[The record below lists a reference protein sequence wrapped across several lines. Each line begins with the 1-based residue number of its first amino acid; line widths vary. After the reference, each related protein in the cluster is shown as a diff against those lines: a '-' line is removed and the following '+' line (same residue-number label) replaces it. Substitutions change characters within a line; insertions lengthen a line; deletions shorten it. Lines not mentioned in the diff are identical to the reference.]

1 MLTQNSLTQN
11 LVRFSLISL
20 VSLVLFSCTD
30 SGCIDADDF
39 GEYESQTITVTANAG
54 QDACSYSA
62 ALSITDSTQ
71 GSGIKSCLTQ
81 GTTTATDGNGVS
93 ASSTTGCVGFQGE
106 YQTICISGCV
116 QTCLASVGSTSSA
129 GAEPAWN
136 STDKKGAGQNSGV
149 TIKPGSQI
157 IVRAVGSIS
166 LGSSIQYP
174 SLYLEAN
181 NPLPHSY
188 NSSWQNNFFD
198 VRSGQSLGIN
208 FSGLV
213 YQGDGNTLP
222 LGQTADVATHP
233 EYLNNLARKLV
244 VYTIPHPEN
253 YGGFDL
259 TQTTEKAGVQ
269 TVPLW
274 PDPQAWQCSYSGTS
288 LLESTCGNASYRG
301 IGYSNVVDKAADSTF
316 PITSA
321 LQSSILTQYGG
332 VIRWNGDGLNTGTY
346 DPFAVAANNVT
357 CSGANGSCTN
367 IANVPVNQ
375 GQIIGDLSSASIDI
389 TNSNSD
395 AFKVSFRSLT
405 GDVGCNV
412 ALNVSVLDSGGNPL
426 YSHSPSVI
434 NTDWTN
440 NVISLESGQ
449 KLRIATNTTKY
460 NGAGVNCG
468 RVIGIRYLKYHDLI
482 MQQSGFLRFATL
494 GAPAQAGGATCTIK
508 GRIINPSGSHV
519 DSGTY
524 GADFYEY
531 LSVDPM
537 ATGLSV
543 PFLANG
549 STGSSWAPGIGANTI
564 QIYVRKG
571 QKIRFDPDSW
581 NNTWT
586 PSAGLTRQCGIGM
599 TMTIDPRPALL
610 CRGKTSEMMPNPSSD
625 CIPDINSSGVLIG
638 CQALATKDCSD
649 ESGASYCPVAA
660 CAETVTCSNNGVFPD
675 YAKKSCVSG
684 TGAYDANSCT
694 SLDRNKCTSCS
705 NKKLDNAKL
714 PGMVSATGID
724 QCYDLEN
731 YTGKAENIPPNPLS
745 IDNVND
751 FLNDPVKAKGAV
763 KLNGFNGNY
772 GNISSFSDTGTSSVD
787 KKVYRANSQYFI
799 NSDSRLRL
807 IVLDGNVMSNIWGS
821 YSDNT
826 SPTVSYNGNNGIKIG
841 FSGGLEFKNGEWL
854 QMQLCKEGSNSN
866 SNPSYD
872 CKSVSTPTDF
882 AASANQPELVNITLP
897 SPSTPIGSSP
907 SLTGNYAFDS
917 SGNLYRIN
925 PGSVAGDCTLATQ
938 GLQNSAGSM
947 FYCHTYE
954 YYSEAGFA
962 ALTQNGRDSSTT
974 NVEKLRLTF
983 KILDPEIANCALTTT
998 PSAID
1003 GIKLD
1008 NPYYSSSATNTGA
1021 TCTSAE
1027 IPGSANA
1034 ACKKQFYCANK
1045 YSNNSGEYYVN
1056 VKVKSTHTGSV
1067 SSVISAVVKPIIEV
1081 MDGKQDDPATLDK
1094 NEATIGQSE
1103 RIYKLL
1109 IADPRYQAIL
1119 TVSLVVMITFWGVG
1133 YLLGVSE
1140 LNHTEIIT
1148 RVFKIGFIYLMVGV
1162 TGWEWFKMFF
1172 VAFFKEG
1179 TDYLSFMMA
1188 SSFDE
1193 SPELTSAIESGNLYD
1208 KSVLFSSVDNVFNLF
1223 FSPAVQ
1229 KKIYA
1234 LFFASIFG
1242 WAYCLIIL
1250 WSFVHY
1256 VYAVSNAILL
1266 YLTAQVFISIMF
1278 VMGPIFFVFM
1288 IFSQTK
1294 DMFDNWLK
1302 QLIGFSLQ
1310 QIFLLITLA
1319 FFNMLM
1325 YEVIKMSLGYKVCWD
1340 EIWVMNL
1347 GITRIS
1353 LMSFWT
1359 IASLPPRTNANS
1371 QVGNIGN
1378 PEGIPSI
1385 FTILFIWV
1393 IASLMEQFIG
1403 FMTDMAA
1410 SISGGLKASSM
1421 GSGIAAMAKEIKGK
1435 TVDRALDYAKAK
1447 TVDRALDYAD
1457 DKLFDHG
1464 KTADARRDDA
1474 TKKDASDAAN
1484 ANGAIAAGKAAASKY
1499 RAETGDS
1506 SAAGSAAA
1514 AAKGQRDHLTEMG
1527 ITDEKEKDRILNSK
1541 GSKTGGAR
1549 TVTEG
1554 LKNAWSNRG
1563 TINKSAAEQ
1572 ADGETGNLSEKEF
1585 SAALKNATPKGRE
1598 DLVKARDS
1606 GKTQVDRDA
1615 AGTAYDVMT
1624 GETKLSELASKS
1636 VLSGLKQIGTTL
1648 NAGVGV
1654 AIKTTTGMDVSDPVQ
1669 AISNTLGLD
1678 EDRNEARDQLIKEG
1692 SIAKLAPGTE
1702 MSRNKEEK
1710 TLLDE
1715 RTAEIKKDK
1724 KPPTP
1729 AKAVTTGGSIA
1740 AQREVEHLN
1749 KMDEI
1754 DEADHGPISKAVR
1767 KMGQQFST
1775 AAKKHSIPALG
1786 IRHAITGEKTKR
1798 NQYRDNAEANKAPQ
1812 AEVLQRQMESEI
1824 EVNDKEVDEL
1834 KTGRAAAMDVVRDN
1848 KPKVDSGKKEIA
1860 KLKAEHIAQLSTKG
1874 YKDSPQ
1880 AMKALSALKEKEKE
1894 FYGSDAYKAH
1904 QAATTAVHQMDSK
1917 ISRKEAIGN
1926 IKKSDGAML
1935 QANNAAKQ
1943 AIKATG
1949 RGMEGVKRHKISDNH
1964 LKVREEMRGRFGEN
1978 ESKYAGRSREE
1989 RVEAHSNELKDIST
2003 LRGAE
2008 DISNRM
2014 RHVSKNA
2021 TGEEKEEADNAIKAY
2036 DKAETMEDFQKLVKD
2051 YGDESKQDKKATKM
2065 TEEAGKISEDF
2076 EKLKTPK
2083 DYAAFSKANPVKKY

>member
-39 GEYESQTITVTANAG
+39 GEYESQTIIVTANAG
-54 QDACSYSA
+54 QDACSYNA
-62 ALSITDSTQ
+62 ALSIIDSTQ
-71 GSGIKSCLTQ
+71 GSGIKSCLTR
-81 GTTTATDGNGVS
+81 GTTTATNGNGVS
-93 ASSTTGCVGFQGE
+93 ESSTTGCYGLSSGE
-106 YQTICISGCV
+106 FQTICISGCV
-116 QTCLASVGSTSSA
+116 QTCLSAVGSASSA

-166 LGSSIQYP
+166 LGRSIDYP
-174 SLYLEAN
+174 SLYLMAN
-181 NPLPHSY
+181 NPRSHSY

-213 YQGDGNTLP
+213 YQGGNGTTLP
-222 LGQTADVATHP
+222 LGQTADVAAHP

-253 YGGFDL
+253 YGGFDINK
-259 TQTTEKAGVQ
+259 TTEKEGSI

-332 VIRWNGDGLNTGTY
+332 VIRRNGDGLNTGTY
-346 DPFAVAANNVT
+346 DPFAVTANNVI
-357 CSGANGSCTN
+357 CNGANGSCTN

-405 GDVGCNV
+405 GDVGCGSS
-412 ALNVSVLDSGGNPL
+412 ATPLMLSVSVLDSQSNPL
-426 YSHSPSVI
+426 YSYSSSVI
-434 NTDWTN
+434 NTSWTN
-440 NVISLESGQ
+440 TVINLESGQ
-449 KLRIATNTTKY
+449 KLRIATNATKHF
-460 NGAGVNCG
+460 GTGVNCG

-494 GAPAQAGGATCTIK
+494 GAPAQAGGTTCTIK

-519 DSGTY
+519 DNGTY

-537 ATGLSV
+537 AAGLSV
-543 PFLANG
+543 PFLVNG
-549 STGSSWAPGIGANTI
+549 STGSNWAPGIGASTT
-564 QIYVRKG
+564 QVYVRKG

-586 PSAGLTRQCGIGM
+586 SSAGARQCGIGM

-660 CAETVTCSNNGVFPD
+660 CAETVTCSGNGVSPD
-675 YAKKSCVSG
+675 YTKTSCALG
-684 TGAYDANSCT
+684 TGAFSVDSCINL
-694 SLDRNKCTSCS
+694 SSSKCTSCS
-705 NKKLDNAKL
+705 NKKLANAKL
-714 PGMVSATGID
+714 PAMVSVTGID

-731 YTGKAENIPPNPLS
+731 YTGKAENIPPNPLTDPLS
-745 IDNVND
+745 IENVND
-751 FLNDPVKAKGAV
+751 FLNDPLKAKGAV

-841 FSGGLEFKNGEWL
+841 FSGGLEFKNGTWL
-854 QMQLCKEGSNSN
+854 QMQLCKESSNSN
-866 SNPSYD
+866 SSLSYD

-983 KILDPEIANCALTTT
+983 KILDPEIANCKLTTT
-998 PSAID
+998 GADD

-1027 IPGSANA
+1027 IPGSA

-1193 SPELTSAIESGNLYD
+1193 SPELAAAIESGNLYD

-1229 KKIYA
+1229 KKVYA

-1242 WAYCLIIL
+1242 WAYCLIIM

-1278 VMGPIFFVFM
+1278 VVGPIFFVFM

-1403 FMTDMAA
+1403 FMTEMAA
-1410 SISGGLKASSM
+1410 TISGGLKATEM
-1421 GSGIAAMAKEIKGK
+1421 GKGIAAMASKIKGA
-1435 TVDRALDYAKAK
+1435 TVDRALDYAKAQ
-1447 TVDRALDYAD
+1447 TVDRVLDYAD

-1464 KTADARRDDA
+1464 KAADGRRDDA

-1484 ANGAIAAGKAAASKY
+1484 ANSAIAAGKEAASKH

-1514 AAKGQRDHLTEMG
+1514 AAKGQRDHLTKMG
-1527 ITDEKEKDRILNSK
+1527 ITDEKEIDKILNSK
-1541 GSKTGGAR
+1541 GAKTGGAKS
-1549 TVTEG
+1549 VAG
-1554 LKNAWSNRG
+1554 ALYNAASNRG

-1572 ADGETGNLSEKEF
+1572 AADETGNLSEKEF
-1585 SAALKNATPKGRE
+1585 SAALENATPKGRE
-1598 DLVKARDS
+1598 DLVKARNS
-1606 GKTQVDRDA
+1606 GEKQVDRSA
-1615 AGTAYDVMT
+1615 AGTAYDIMA
-1624 GETKLSELASKS
+1624 GETKLSELVGKKVS
-1636 VLSGLKQIGTTL
+1636 SGLKQAGETL
-1648 NAGVGV
+1648 STGVGV
-1654 AIKTTTGMDVSDPVQ
+1654 AIKTATGIDVGDVSN
-1669 AISNTLGLD
+1669 ALGRD
-1678 EDRNEARDQLIKEG
+1678 KDRNEAKDQLIKEG
-1692 SIAKLAPGTE
+1692 SITELMPGTE

-1710 TLLDE
+1710 ALLDE

-1740 AQREVEHLN
+1740 GQREAEHLN
-1749 KMDEI
+1749 EMDKI
-1754 DEADHGPISKAVR
+1754 DEADHGPLSKAIR
-1767 KMGQQFST
+1767 KTGQQFST
-1775 AAKKHSIPALG
+1775 AAKSLNPGSNSRKKFANEAAKNPDQA
-1786 IRHAITGEKTKR
+1786 TVTE
-1798 NQYRDNAEANKAPQ
+1798 NQMIA
-1812 AEVLQRQMESEI
+1812 EI
-1824 EVNDKEVDEL
+1824 EVGDKEIGEL
-1834 KTGRAAAMDVVRDN
+1834 KVARADAMSVVKENKGSVDSKKSEIGKLRGEYQKHQSEARKGLLPSETKDSHSKAAA
-1848 KPKVDSGKKEIA
+1848 ST
-1860 KLKAEHIAQLSTKG
+1860 LSKI
-1874 YKDSPQ
+1874 
-1880 AMKALSALKEKEKE
+1880 KEKEKE
-1894 FYGSDAYKAH
+1894 LYGSDEYKAH
-1904 QAATTAVHQMDSK
+1904 QSATVAVHQIDSK
-1917 ISRKEAIGN
+1917 ISSKEAKGDNMKGIFSN
-1926 IKKSDGAML
+1926 IENSRKAVVDEVKKAAGKGTEVQKQPRSSAHRILENKKDINEKDKKTLTNAGEIFDKMAHTKNETIEGSPEHTQAEEAFKAYQGAEN
-1935 QANNAAKQ
+1935 QDDFDKFEKDYTISKQ
-1943 AIKATG
+1943 EIKADK
-1949 RGMEGVKRHKISDNH
+1949 MEKDFDK
-1964 LKVREEMRGRFGEN
+1964 LK
-1978 ESKYAGRSREE
+1978 SP
-1989 RVEAHSNELKDIST
+1989 
-2003 LRGAE
+2003 
-2008 DISNRM
+2008 
-2014 RHVSKNA
+2014 
-2021 TGEEKEEADNAIKAY
+2021 
-2036 DKAETMEDFQKLVKD
+2036 EDFAK
-2051 YGDESKQDKKATKM
+2051 
-2065 TEEAGKISEDF
+2065 
-2076 EKLKTPK
+2076 
-2083 DYAAFSKANPVKKY
+2083 FSKANPVKK